1 MTKTQEQERTQLQQI
16 TQSVIVELNVIEV
29 EMLKKSVEIAELARS
44 ARDRRVLLQDQYK
57 RLGVGE
63 KN

>member
-1 MTKTQEQERTQLQQI
+1 MTKTQERTQLQQI